1 MKSKAV
7 MKKPKS
13 FLIACCA
20 ATALAFLI
28 GVVDDAYA
36 QRGGRGGGGFSRG
49 GAASS
54 GSFSAG
60 AGRAG
65 VGGQAGVG
73 GVSAGQAGAGR
84 AGVGG
89 QAGVGGGAA
98 GQAGVGGGAAGAAG
112 VGTAARWD
120 NVAARGTAVA
130 VLPCSAGVMMVNGV
144 TYYYCGTTYYTQSY
158 SGGSVVYV
166 PTAPPPGY

>member
-7 MKKPKS
+7 MKPKS
-13 FLIACCA
+13 LLIACCA
-20 ATALAFLI
+20 ATTLAFLI
-28 GVVDDAYA
+28 GIVDDAYA

-49 GAASS
+49 GPASS

-65 VGGQAGVG
+65 MG
-73 GVSAGQAGAGR
+73 
-84 AGVGG
+84 
-89 QAGVGGGAA
+89 

-112 VGTAARWD
+112 VGAVGRWD
-120 NVAARGTAVA
+120 NVAAQGTAVV
-130 VLPCSAGVMMVNGV
+130 VLPCSASVMMINGV
-144 TYYYCGTTYYTQSY
+144 TYYSCGTTYYTQVY

>member
-7 MKKPKS
+7 MKPKS
-13 FLIACCA
+13 LLIACCA

-54 GSFSAG
+54 GSFSDA
-60 AGRAG
+60 AA
-65 VGGQAGVG
+65 
-73 GVSAGQAGAGR
+73 SPGAGR

-89 QAGVGGGAA
+89 QAGVGGGP
-98 GQAGVGGGAAGAAG
+98 AGAAG
-112 VGTAARWD
+112 VGRGAAG
-120 NVAARGTAVA
+120 AAQTTAVVA
-130 VLPCSAGVMMVNGV
+130 LPCSATVTTVNGV
-144 TYYYCGTTYYTQSY
+144 TYYSCGTTYYTQSY

-166 PTAPPPGY
+166 PSAPPPGY